1 MDATMISVVLP
12 CYNERELAIRNTQRV
27 HTYLKGLGWS
37 FELLVCDDAS
47 NDGTAALLQEL
58 RQPEIRVCRYE
69 KGPSRRE
76 NLGLTLAEGKG
87 DVLVYMDMDLST
99 EMEHLQSLVSPVE
112 RGEYDIAIGSR
123 YRQGASVQREFHRL
137 FYSYFYNL
145 TIRLLFGSRI
155 LDHQCGFKAFRRE
168 AYLELV
174 KEMGY
179 DGQYSR
185 GWFWDAELLIRAQRK
200 KLRILELPVKW
211 IRAEK
216 SSFNFTREL
225 KVIPY
230 MLRLKRRLQG

>member
-1 MDATMISVVLP
+1 MEARMITVVLP
-12 CYNERELAIRNTQRV
+12 CYNERELAVRNTQKVRD
-27 HTYLKGLGWS
+27 YLKELGWK

-47 NDGTAALLQEL
+47 NDGTTKLLQEL
-58 RQPEIRVCRYE
+58 QSPEVRIYHYE

-76 NLGLTLAEGKG
+76 NLALTLGEGKG

-99 EMEHLQSLVSPVE
+99 GLEHLPELVGPVE
-112 RGEYDIAIGSR
+112 RGDCDIAIGSR
-123 YRQGASVQREFHRL
+123 YQKGASVHREFLRL

-145 TIRLLFGSRI
+145 TIRLMFGSRI

-168 AYLELV
+168 AYLALAQ
-174 KEMGY
+174 EMGY
-179 DGQYSR
+179 DEQYSR
-185 GWFWDAELLIRAQRK
+185 GWFWDAELLIRAQRR

-230 MLRLKRRLQG
+230 MIRLKRRL